1 MKSRLAFACIFF
13 PLLAGCGGSGGSGDN
28 SQCATGPAPIGAT
41 RPNVFFFPTHPDS
54 THKHAISP
62 FIPGSDGTLVQS
74 AASLQFSTQNPPQV
88 LLANAGAF
96 AFIETTDVVQ
106 SGNGQSTVTNV
117 FTPYAIGAD
126 GGLTP
131 SGTPLSITGSGIT
144 GQSLFLHPS
153 GGFGYLT
160 PALPENG
167 TLTFA
172 PYIVEAD
179 GTLATSCAPNLVV
192 PVPNG
197 TGEGLVFQPNGKFAY
212 ATSTSADLTTVTYTP
227 YAVGANGLLSAS
239 GKAVGVATT
248 QTQVSDGEN
257 FIFSGIS
264 SVNATSNSSTDTFT
278 SYAIGS
284 DGTLAA
290 SGTPITINLP
300 GGPTSY
306 ALLLYPDATGRFVYI
321 DTLDYNSDQ
330 ETYTPYTIGADGS
343 LRQTG
348 TTLSDAGLNR
358 IFFEATGKFA
368 YIQKNNTPTSSSI
381 TYTPYAIGADGSLTP
396 TGTPLVLAE

>member
-1 MKSRLAFACIFF
+1 MKSRSAFACIFF
-13 PLLAGCGGSGGSGDN
+13 PLLVGCGGSGGSGGN
-28 SQCATGPAPIGAT
+28 SQCATGPAPGTGTGAT
-41 RPNVFFFPTHPDS
+41 RPNVFFFPTQPDS
-54 THKHAISP
+54 AHKYAISP

-88 LLANAGAF
+88 FLANAGAF
-96 AFIETTDVVQ
+96 AFIETDETD
-106 SGNGQSTVTNV
+106 GAV
-117 FTPYAIGAD
+117 FTSYAIGAD

-131 SGTPLSITGSGIT
+131 SGTPLRITAV
-144 GQSLFLHPS
+144 QSLLLHPS
-153 GGFGYLT
+153 GEFGYLT

-167 TLTFA
+167 SLTFA
-172 PYIVEAD
+172 PYVVEAD
-179 GTLATSCAPNLVV
+179 GTLAASCAPNLVV

-248 QTQVSDGEN
+248 QAQVSDGEN

-306 ALLLYPDATGRFVYI
+306 SLLLYPDATGRFVYI
-321 DTLDYNSDQ
+321 DTLDYNTYQ

-343 LRQTG
+343 LSQTG
-348 TTLSDAGLNR
+348 TTLSDARFNR
-358 IFFEATGKFA
+358 IFFEVTGKFA

-381 TYTPYAIGADGSLTP
+381 TYTPYAIGSDGSLRP